1 MTERT
6 RQRREL
12 FYGFWVV
19 AGSFDLLFLFAG
31 AGFYSFSIFIMPLED
46 EFGWSRS
53 AVMVAMSIYMILH
66 GVMGPFVGHW
76 TETYGPRRVMTIF
89 ALLSGVAFVLVSF
102 TFSLWY
108 FYLAYAVLAI
118 VTTGI
123 GFIPISSVL
132 ARWFVRNRGTAIGFA
147 MVGIATGGLVMA
159 PLVGA
164 IIPRFGWRAAFI
176 LMGAL
181 VWVVALPVTLFV
193 MKGSPAEMGLLPDGD
208 QPDAKRDSDAQAT
221 SAHARGAE
229 SMGEGWPLAAAMRSG
244 TFFWLAATFF
254 IGPLAQMGM
263 LQHQAPLTV
272 EAGFPRELASTAVGL
287 TAGLGGLGKL
297 FFGWVSD
304 KIPIRYAVILCFGL
318 QAVSVLVLLDAGS
331 KSTVWVYVPLFGFSM
346 GGMIVLLPLIVS
358 HIFGLAS
365 FGSIM
370 GMVSLVLALGNAVGA
385 VLSGVIYDSLGSYDY
400 AMVTYVCLY
409 AIAALCIV
417 LAGKPREYREAQ

>member
-1 MTERT
+1 VTEPT
-6 RQRREL
+6 HQKRRL
-12 FYGFWVV
+12 FYGYWVV
-19 AGSFDLLFLFAG
+19 AGSFALLFLFAG

-53 AVMVAMSIYMILH
+53 AVMLAMSIYMILH
-66 GVMGPFVGHW
+66 GVTGPFVGHW

-108 FYLAYAVLAI
+108 FYLAYAVLSIA
-118 VTTGI
+118 TTGI

-132 ARWFVRNRGTAIGFA
+132 ARWFVRNRGTAIGFS

-164 IIPRFGWRAAFI
+164 IIPRFGWRGAFVF
-176 LMGAL
+176 MGAL
-181 VWVVALPVTLFV
+181 VWVVALPVTLLV
-193 MKGSPAEMGLLPDGD
+193 MKGNPAEMGLLPDGD
-208 QPDAKRDSDAQAT
+208 LPDAERASDAQAT
-221 SAHARGAE
+221 WTDAGGTEPAE
-229 SMGEGWPLAAAMRSG
+229 KGWPLGAAMRSG

-304 KIPIRYAVILCFGL
+304 KIPIRNTVMLCFGL
-318 QAVSVLVLLDAGS
+318 QAVSVLVLLNAGS
-331 KSTVWVYVPLFGFSM
+331 MATVWVYVALFGFSM
-346 GGMIVLLPLIVS
+346 GGMIVLLPLMVS
-358 HIFGLAS
+358 HFFGLTN
-365 FGSIM
+365 FGAIM

-385 VLSGVIYDSLGSYDY
+385 VLSGVIYDSLGSYHY
-400 AMVTYVCLY
+400 AMITYICLY
-409 AIAALCIV
+409 ATAAFCIA
-417 LAGKPREYREAQ
+417 LAGRPREYREVL